1 MTKTFR
7 EIRLTAGHTQ
17 TKAAATIGAGSYR
30 TVQDWESGQSR
41 TPPYALMLYALL
53 TDQHPALKVAKRKIL
68 TKAQN
73 INTEQNR

>member
-68 TKAQN
+68 TRNKIANSPQS
-73 INTEQNR
+73 Q